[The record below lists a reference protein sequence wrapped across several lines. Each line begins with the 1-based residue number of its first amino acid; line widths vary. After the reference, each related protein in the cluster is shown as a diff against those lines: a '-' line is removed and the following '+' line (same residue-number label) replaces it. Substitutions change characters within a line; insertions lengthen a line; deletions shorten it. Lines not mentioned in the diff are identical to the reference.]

1 MVSDTDPTTLNSLSA
16 PRPQLRICRV
26 NLDTGRENV
35 AVISRR
41 SIALRPEVF
50 RGFSRVEVRCNSK
63 ALLATLLITDDD
75 SLVDS
80 GDLGLAEPA
89 FRRFAEAA
97 GSYVTVTPAV
107 PPDSLDAVRG
117 KIHGRTLSKNEI
129 IAIIDDVAHYRY
141 SDMEIAAF
149 LISSASFMTSDELL
163 ALTQAMAQAGTQLKW
178 NDPIVVDKH
187 CIGGIPGNRTSMI
200 VVPIVAAHGLTIPKT
215 SSRAIT
221 SPAGTADTMEV
232 LARVDL
238 GVGEMKEV
246 VSACRGCLVWG
257 GHVNLSP
264 ADDILISVE
273 RPLSVD
279 TREQMV
285 ASIMSKKLAA
295 GSTHLLVDLPVGPAA
310 KLTTAMEAMR
320 LRKLFEFVGGH
331 FGISVEVIT
340 TDGRQPIGN
349 GIGPVLEAQDV
360 MAVLSNEPTAPRDL
374 REKSLRL
381 AAHLLEYDPA
391 LRGGTGYARARELLD
406 SGAALKQMQKIIDAQ
421 GPSMCRT
428 DLGTLTAD
436 VRAPDH
442 GVVSGIDC
450 LRLNRLARTAG
461 APLDKGAGIKV
472 FKKIGDR
479 VEKGEP
485 LYRIHAFDQS
495 GYDLAMAAARTDEG
509 YVIDGLPSEH
519 GGAARG

>member
-1 MVSDTDPTTLNSLSA
+1 MIIA
-16 PRPQLRICRV
+16 QKARPQLKVRRLH
-26 NLDTGRENV
+26 LDTGRENLI
-35 AVISRR
+35 VISRR
-41 SIALRPEVF
+41 SKALRPEVF
-50 RGFSRVEVRCNSK
+50 RGFSRVELRRGSK
-63 ALLATLLITDDD
+63 VLLATLLITDDD
-75 SLVDS
+75 TSVGPDEV
-80 GDLGLAEPA
+80 GLAEPA
-89 FRRFAEAA
+89 FRRFGEPVGALVE
-97 GSYVTVTPAV
+97 VMPAV
-107 PPDSLDAVRG
+107 RPQSLDAVRA
-117 KIHGRTLSKNEI
+117 KIQGRVLNDSEI
-129 IAIIDDVAHYRY
+129 SAIIDDLSHYRY

-149 LISSASFMTSDELL
+149 LIGSASFMTSGELL
-163 ALTQAMAQAGTQLKW
+163 ALSHAMAQAGTQLTW
-178 NDPIVVDKH
+178 DTPIVVDKH
-187 CIGGIPGNRTSMI
+187 CIGGIPGNQTSMI

-238 GVGEMKEV
+238 SVEEMKQV
-246 VSACRGCLVWG
+246 VTGCHGCLVWG

-273 RPLSVD
+273 RPLSLD

-285 ASIMSKKLAA
+285 ASIMSKKIAA
-295 GSTHLLVDLPVGPAA
+295 GATHLLIDLPVGPAA
-310 KLTTAMEAMR
+310 KLTTAAEAMR
-320 LRKLFEFVGGH
+320 LRKLFEFVGDH

-360 MAVLSNEPTAPRDL
+360 MAVLGNDATAPADL

-381 AAHLLEYDPA
+381 AAHLLEYDPE
-391 LRGGTGYARARELLD
+391 LRGGTGYARARELLE
-406 SGAALKQMQKIIDAQ
+406 SGAALKQMHKIMEAQ
-421 GPSMCRT
+421 GPSTCRT

-436 VRAPDH
+436 VVAERDGFIEA
-442 GVVSGIDC
+442 IDC
-450 LRLNRLARTAG
+450 LQMNRLARTAG

-485 LYRIHAFDQS
+485 LYRIYAFDDSQF
-495 GYDLAMAAARTDEG
+495 DLAVAATTQSTG
-509 YVIDGLPSEH
+509 YAIGWRPNGTEPAL
-519 GGAARG
+519 